1 MGGRGSASGMSDEG
15 KRYGTEYKAIAQ
27 FGNVKVVKY
36 NGENGKTQAK
46 TPKEAMTPGRI
57 YATVDK
63 FYDIKNITFYDA
75 EGERCGGTTIPN
87 NRRTPGA
94 TPGDL
99 PERYHIRNDVVSLF
113 LLSGRK

>member
-46 TPKEAMTPGRI
+46 TPK
-57 YATVDK
+57 
-63 FYDIKNITFYDA
+63 
-75 EGERCGGTTIPN
+75 
-87 NRRTPGA
+87 
-94 TPGDL
+94 
-99 PERYHIRNDVVSLF
+99 
-113 LLSGRK
+113 